1 MLVAE
6 STLPIGKTSAA
17 PRSPAGLRQSC
28 SLITL
33 SRGATRSNAQP
44 TRLGEVCATHES
56 VRRLPRFLHGLVASE
71 MGVLI
76 LPKSA
81 AELGIKDVAVRPL
94 AGRWPQSELGV
105 ATLRSSADEPRLRK
119 FLTTAVQLQPGS
131 ARSVEKSDHSSSFV
145 LLDGI
150 HLNSVNSL

>member
-1 MLVAE
+1 MQ
-6 STLPIGKTSAA
+6 TI
-17 PRSPAGLRQSC
+17 
-28 SLITL
+28 L
-33 SRGATRSNAQP
+33 S
-44 TRLGEVCATHES
+44 
-56 VRRLPRFLHGLVASE
+56 LVASE
-71 MGVLI
+71 MGVSI

-131 ARSVEKSDHSSSFV
+131 ARSDEKSNHSASFV

-150 HLNSVNSL
+150 HLNAVNSLQEFAGRICLAARCD